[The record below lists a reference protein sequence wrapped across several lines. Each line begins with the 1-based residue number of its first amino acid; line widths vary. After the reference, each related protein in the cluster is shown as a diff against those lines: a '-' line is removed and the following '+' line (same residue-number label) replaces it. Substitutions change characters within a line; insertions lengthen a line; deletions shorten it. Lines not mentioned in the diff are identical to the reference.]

1 MAAKFL
7 KGFSL
12 YKYGQKI
19 SHLLFAEDSL
29 IFCRA
34 RVEDVSKILKI
45 LGKYERALG
54 QKLNSNKTTIFFG
67 GNVTDSA
74 KLQVQSLL
82 GVSEIKEYEKY
93 LGLPPVVGRHKK
105 VSFNYIK
112 DRVWGKLQGWKEKL
126 LS

>member
-7 KGFSL
+7 EGFSL
-12 YKYGQKI
+12 YKYGQKN
-19 SHLLFAEDSL
+19 SHLLFSDDSL
-29 IFCRA
+29 LFCHA
-34 RVEDVSKILKI
+34 RVEDVSKILEI
-45 LGKYERALG
+45 LGKYERALE
-54 QKLNSNKTTIFFG
+54 QKLNANKTTIFFG

-74 KLQVQSLL
+74 KFQVQSLL
-82 GVSEIKEYEKY
+82 GVPEIKEYEKY
-93 LGLPPVVGRHKK
+93 LGLPPVMGRHEK

>member
-7 KGFSL
+7 EGFSL
-12 YKYGQKI
+12 CKYGQKN
-19 SHLLFAEDSL
+19 SHLLFSYDSL
-29 IFCRA
+29 LFCHA
-34 RVEDVSKILKI
+34 RVEDVSKILEI
-45 LGKYERALG
+45 LGKYERALE
-54 QKLNSNKTTIFFG
+54 QKLNANKTTIFFG
-67 GNVTDSA
+67 GNVTNSA
-74 KLQVQSLL
+74 KFQVESLL

-93 LGLPPVVGRHKK
+93 LGLPPVVGRHEK